1 MSTHCIDVSE
11 ANFMQEVI
19 EASRRIPVLVD
30 FWAPWCGPCRSLGP
44 ILEKLAAE
52 FQGRIRVVKIN
63 SDENQALAGQ
73 FGVRG
78 IPSVKAVVDGQV
90 VNEFTGALPEPAV
103 REFIDSLLPSPAEP
117 LRQEAMAAHARGE
130 TDATRKLLLQAI
142 RLDPKHEQ
150 ARLDLVDVLLD
161 AGDFAEAQRLL
172 DEVAEEAK
180 DRGRIERLAARL
192 ALAQGASGDA
202 DEKTLRARL
211 EADGAELTA
220 RLELANLLALKQ
232 DYGGALEH
240 LLEIVRRDRAFGDDI
255 GRKTLLQIF
264 SLLGPDSDLVREYRG
279 KLSSLINR

>member
-1 MSTHCIDVSE
+1 MSPHCIDVSE
-11 ANFMQEVI
+11 TNFMQEVI
-19 EASRRIPVLVD
+19 EASRRVPVLVD

-44 ILEKLAAE
+44 ILEKLADE
-52 FQGRIRVVKIN
+52 YQGRIRVVKIN

-78 IPSVKAVVDGQV
+78 IPNVKAVVDGQV

-172 DEVAEEAK
+172 DEVAEDAK

-192 ALAQGASGDA
+192 ALAQAASGGA
-202 DEKTLRARL
+202 DEKTLRARI
-211 EADGAELTA
+211 EADGADLAA
-220 RLELANLLALKQ
+220 RLELANLLALRQ

-264 SLLGPDSDLVREYRG
+264 SLLGSDSDLVREYRG

>member
-78 IPSVKAVVDGQV
+78 IPNVKAVVDGQV

-264 SLLGPDSDLVREYRG
+264 SLLGSDSDLVREYRG

>member
-52 FQGRIRVVKIN
+52 FQGRIRVVKVN

-220 RLELANLLALKQ
+220 RRELANLLALKQ

>member
-1 MSTHCIDVSE
+1 MSAHTIDVSE
-11 ANFMQEVI
+11 SNFMQEVI
-19 EASRRIPVLVD
+19 EASRRQPVLVD

-52 FQGRIRVVKIN
+52 YRGQVRVVKIN

-90 VNEFTGALPEPAV
+90 VNEFTGALPESAV

-150 ARLDLVDVLLD
+150 ARLDLIDVLLD
-161 AGDFAEAQRLL
+161 AGELDEAQRLL
-172 DEVAEEAK
+172 DEIAGTAK
-180 DRGRIERLAARL
+180 DRNRLDSLAARL
-192 ALAQGASGDA
+192 ALTRGAAGGA
-202 DEKTLRARL
+202 DETTLRARL
-211 EADGAELTA
+211 DADAADLEA
-220 RLELANLLALKQ
+220 RLALANLLAVRQ
-232 DYGGALEH
+232 DHGAAMAQ
-240 LLEIVRRDRAFGDDI
+240 LLEIVRRDRAFQDDI
-255 GRKTLLQIF
+255 GRKTLLQLF
-264 SLLGPDSDLVREYRG
+264 NLLGPDNGLVREYRG
-279 KLSSLINR
+279 KLSALLNR

>member
-1 MSTHCIDVSE
+1 MSPHCIDVSE
-11 ANFMQEVI
+11 TNFMQEVI
-19 EASRRIPVLVD
+19 EASRRVPVLVD

-44 ILEKLAAE
+44 ILEKLADE
-52 FQGRIRVVKIN
+52 YQGRIRVVKIN

-78 IPSVKAVVDGQV
+78 IPNVKAVVDGQV

-117 LRQEAMAAHARGE
+117 LRLEAQAARARGE
-130 TDATRKLLLQAI
+130 GDATRKLLLQAI

-172 DEVAEEAK
+172 DEVAGEAK
-180 DRGRIERLAARL
+180 DRNRIESLSARLALSQGAAPGADETSLQSRLAADPADLDARL
-192 ALAQGASGDA
+192 ALA
-202 DEKTLRARL
+202 
-211 EADGAELTA
+211 
-220 RLELANLLALKQ
+220 NLQAVKQ

-264 SLLGPDSDLVREYRG
+264 SLLGSDSDLVREYRG

>member
-1 MSTHCIDVSE
+1 
-11 ANFMQEVI
+11 
-19 EASRRIPVLVD
+19 
-30 FWAPWCGPCRSLGP
+30 
-44 ILEKLAAE
+44 
-52 FQGRIRVVKIN
+52 
-63 SDENQALAGQ
+63 
-73 FGVRG
+73 
-78 IPSVKAVVDGQV
+78 
-90 VNEFTGALPEPAV
+90 
-103 REFIDSLLPSPAEP
+103 
-117 LRQEAMAAHARGE
+117 MAAHARGE

-172 DEVAEEAK
+172 DEVAEDAK

-192 ALAQGASGDA
+192 ALAQAASGGA
-202 DEKTLRARL
+202 DEKTLRARI
-211 EADGAELTA
+211 EADGADLAA
-220 RLELANLLALKQ
+220 RLELANLLALRQ

-264 SLLGPDSDLVREYRG
+264 SLLGSDSDLVREYRG